1 MSRKGIE
8 LTLTQV
14 QAHQRKHGFMATPA
28 SSDTSHVRIAE
39 NGQTGLGGQIRK
51 PKRLPKGPNR
61 TESEYGL
68 ILKAKFPQSNVRF
81 EAYTLK
87 LADGCRYSPDWS
99 VEHPDRTL
107 EFHEVKGPF
116 IYSKALTKPRTAAE
130 LFPQRFTLAQKL
142 KSGWEITPL
151 RGKADRLPVAQKQEN
166 SPAD

>member
-1 MSRKGIE
+1 MRCKGIE
-8 LTLTQV
+8 LTLQQV
-14 QAHQRKHGFMATPA
+14 QAHQRKHGFTAGPA
-28 SSDTSHVRIAE
+28 FNSADHLQTAS
-39 NGQTGLGGQIRK
+39 GQSGRHGGAPAK
-51 PKRLPKGPNR
+51 SKRFPKGPNR

-68 ILKAKFPQSNVRF
+68 ILKAKFPGSNVRF

-99 VEHPDRTL
+99 VEHPDGTL

-116 IYSKALTKPRTAAE
+116 IYSKSLTKPRTAAE

-151 RGKADRLPVAQKQEN
+151 RGKVDQP
-166 SPAD
+166 